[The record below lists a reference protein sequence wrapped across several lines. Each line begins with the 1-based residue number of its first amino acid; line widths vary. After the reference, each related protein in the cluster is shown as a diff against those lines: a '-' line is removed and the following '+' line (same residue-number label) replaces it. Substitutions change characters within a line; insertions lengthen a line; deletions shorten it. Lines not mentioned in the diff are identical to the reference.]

1 MSLDRCIL
9 GFDKALRFV
18 LLPVVSVRPNP
29 GALLPEA
36 SLDAAERSHAGALM
50 RINHSGEI
58 CAQALYQGQ
67 SLVSRSLDLR
77 AGLRQAAQEEQD
89 HLAWTAQ
96 RLSELGARQSVLN
109 PLWYFGALSF
119 GVVASLAGDRW
130 NLGFLAETER
140 QVAAHLADHLRRL
153 PQGDARSRAI
163 VEQMRQDEMAHAE
176 TAEGLGASELPSF
189 MKSAMRAVARVM
201 TGAAYRL

>member
-9 GFDKALRFV
+9 GFDKVLRSV
-18 LLPVVSVRPNP
+18 LLPAVSNRPTP
-29 GALLPEA
+29 GVLLPEA

-50 RINHSGEI
+50 RINHCGEI

-67 SLVSRSLDLR
+67 SLVSRNPDLR
-77 AGLRQAAQEEQD
+77 AELQQAAQEEQD
-89 HLAWTAQ
+89 HLAWTRQ

-119 GVVASLAGDRW
+119 GVTAGLAGDRW
-130 NLGFLAETER
+130 SLGFLAETER
-140 QVAAHLADHLRRL
+140 QVAAHLADHLSRL
-153 PQGDARSRAI
+153 PQGDTRSRVI

-176 TAEGLGASELPSF
+176 TALRLGAYELPSF
-189 MKSAMRAVARVM
+189 VKTAMRAAARVM
-201 TGAAYRL
+201 TGVAYRL